1 MHLFV
6 KLFAVAARQRN
17 GVYMKKLFTS
27 LLCCL
32 LVVTCLLCTSSCLPI
47 GVFLDDEDTSTET
60 GKNEIPDGAT
70 INVTGGD
77 NYNVTVQGGTPAN
90 VAAANKAL
98 LSAVSIVAFQNES
111 NDGWGGFG
119 GSSSSSPKAASGSGV
134 IYKLDKNKGEAY
146 VITNH
151 HVVYNSTSGVSKN
164 IKVFLYGQEGYEDCA
179 MSATYVGGSLSYD
192 IAILKIT
199 GSTVLINSI
208 AAPAIFANSDEV
220 SVLDTVIA
228 IGNAQGS
235 GISATVGYVNVES
248 EYITMTAAD
257 EKTEVTLR
265 VIRTDAAVNPGNSG
279 GGLFNDK
286 GEVIGIVNAKSANNA
301 VDNIGY
307 AIPANV
313 AKSIAENIIHY
324 CDNTNKTCVYRCLL
338 GITVTSENPKT
349 VYNTENG
356 KIYKSEDVTVTE
368 VTGTAAKQV
377 LKAGDVLKSITIDG
391 KKQDI
396 TLRHHVVDSMLD
408 AREGST
414 VIITFVREGSE
425 QSATITV
432 TKDMIEAYK

>member
-1 MHLFV
+1 M
-6 KLFAVAARQRN
+6 
-17 GVYMKKLFTS
+17 
-27 LLCCL
+27 
-32 LVVTCLLCTSSCLPI
+32 TCLLCTSSCLPI
-47 GVFLDDEDTSTET
+47 GLLDDDETSDS

-70 INVTGGD
+70 VNVTGGD
-77 NYNVTVQGGTPAN
+77 NYDVTIQGGTPAD

-98 LSAVSIVAFQNES
+98 LSAVSIVAFQKDS
-111 NDGWGGFG
+111 NSGWGGFG
-119 GSSSSSPKAASGSGV
+119 GSSDSSPKAASGSGV

-151 HVVYNSTSGVSKN
+151 HVVYNSASGISKN
-164 IKVFLYGQEGYEDCA
+164 IKVFLYGQEGYEECA

-199 GSTVLINSI
+199 GSTVLISSI
-208 AAPAIFANSDEV
+208 ATAAEFANSDEV
-220 SVLDTVIA
+220 AVLDTVVA

-286 GEVIGIVNAKSANNA
+286 GEVIGIVNAKSASNA

-324 CDNTNKTCVYRCLL
+324 CDNTSRTCVYRGLL
-338 GITVTSENPKT
+338 GITVTSENPKAI
-349 VYNTENG
+349 YNIETG
-356 KIYKSEDVTVTE
+356 KIYKSEDVTITE
-368 VTGTAAKQV
+368 ITGTEAKKV
-377 LKAGDVLKSITIDG
+377 LKVGDVLKSITIDG

-408 AREGST
+408 AREGSI
-414 VIITFVREGSE
+414 VIITFERDGTE

-432 TKDMIEAYK
+432 TKDMIEAYA